1 MFGFEL
7 PLLFGKFDFIDLITK
22 GDKFDSVGCKPDN
35 ESEQCPVPERD

>member
-22 GDKFDSVGCKPDN
+22 GDKFDSVGCKPDLGL
-35 ESEQCPVPERD
+35 ECVVCP